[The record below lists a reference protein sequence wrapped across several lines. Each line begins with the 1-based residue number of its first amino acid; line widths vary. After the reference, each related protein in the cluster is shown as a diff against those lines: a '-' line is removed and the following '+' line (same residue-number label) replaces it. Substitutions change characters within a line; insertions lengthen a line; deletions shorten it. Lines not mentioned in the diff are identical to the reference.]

1 MGAVALAEA
10 MLMRELPRRWA
21 HSIGSLRAALHL
33 APVLGERAELLAAAA
48 VLHDVGYAADA
59 VDTGQH
65 MIDGGRLLRRRGVD
79 PVICSLVAWHTSSPW
94 EARERGL
101 SAALGE
107 FPEPERDL
115 LDALIYADL
124 TSAPDGRPVDAAPR
138 LQEVLS
144 RYGAGHVVARGIQ
157 AARPQLLAA
166 CARVERRLD
175 EAGLGRGGSGLPPM
189 PAQLVLFDIDDTLIA
204 SNGASGSTHA
214 AAFKALTGREATE
227 RVPVDG
233 RTDRLILRDLFAAHR
248 VPWTADLQA
257 SAERALAVALSEM
270 VPPFT
275 QVRSLLPGAREVL
288 ATLAADP
295 AVLVSVLT
303 GNIRANAVAKLEA
316 FGLLELVD
324 LDVAATGSDAEIR
337 AELPDIARRRAAAK
351 YGAWFAGPATVLV
364 GDTVRDVQAARA
376 AGAASIAIATGK
388 DNTQTMA
395 QAGAEVV
402 LPNLTDPRTLPVV
415 LRHLREQHTGTRS

>member
-1 MGAVALAEA
+1 MGAVALTEA
-10 MLMRELPRRWA
+10 MLVRELPGRWA

-33 APVLGERAELLAAAA
+33 APILGERAELLAAAA
-48 VLHDVGYAADA
+48 VLHDVGYAASA

-65 MIDGGRLLRRRGVD
+65 MIDGGRLLVRRGVD

-101 SAALGE
+101 SDALGE
-107 FPEPERDL
+107 FLEPERDL

-124 TSAPDGRPVDAAPR
+124 TSAPDGQPVDAAPR
-138 LQEVLS
+138 LEEVLS
-144 RYGAGHVVARGIQ
+144 RYGAGSVVARGIE
-157 AARPQLLAA
+157 AAWPQLLAA

-175 EAGLGRGGSGLPPM
+175 DAGMGRSGAGLPPG
-189 PAQLVLFDIDDTLIA
+189 PAQLLLFDIDDTLIA

-214 AAFKALTGREATE
+214 AAFTALTGRQVTE

-233 RTDRLILRDLFAAHR
+233 RTDRLILHDLFAAHR
-248 VPWTADLQA
+248 EPWTANLQA

-288 ATLAADP
+288 AALATEP
-295 AVLVSVLT
+295 AVVVSVLT
-303 GNIRANAVAKLEA
+303 GNVRANAVAKLEA
-316 FGLLELVD
+316 FGLLEYVD

-337 AELPDIARRRAAAK
+337 AELPDIARRRAAVK
-351 YGAWFAGPATVLV
+351 YGAWFAGPATVLL
-364 GDTVRDVQAARA
+364 GDTVRDVEAARA
-376 AGAASIAIATGK
+376 AAAASIGIATGK
-388 DNTQTMA
+388 DSTQTLA
-395 QAGAEVV
+395 QAGAQVV

-415 LRHLREQHTGTRS
+415 LRHLREHHAETRS